1 MRDTRSPTCTVVCL
15 APFFA
20 GRLCLHLLAPLLW
33 QSLQDGVAQTPRGVA
48 PRPAC
53 GPLAR
58 GGDGVPLAARFS
70 QQ

>member
-1 MRDTRSPTCTVVCL
+1 MRDTGSPTCTVVCL

-33 QSLQDGVAQTPRGVA
+33 QSLQDGVAQTPRGAA

-53 GPLAR
+53 GPPGPRRRRGPAR
-58 GGDGVPLAARFS
+58 CAF
-70 QQ
+70 